1 MFHTLI
7 TLLLH
12 VNCHFSSIVKQ
23 TISAYVNHSRIRSK
37 NLSVLSNEVKKI
49 LVNGKQREP

>member
-23 TISAYVNHSRIRSK
+23 TISAYVNHPRIRSK